1 MIKMENT
8 RNIIK
13 TFIEMLQDELTDEGK
28 KIVEKLNNTIKRA
41 DLRKNYYRLKIWK
54 LLIELGN
61 TGSEMKTA
69 VDNLLSDLA
78 QKWENTMAKALD
90 KGILPIQ

>member
-1 MIKMENT
+1 
-8 RNIIK
+8 
-13 TFIEMLQDELTDEGK
+13 MLQDELTDEGK